1 MTEKAMPEEDVT
13 KVVWKKPKLGTVVMK
28 GQHRGV
34 EGDRPTVRID
44 GKRRGEDKWDVV
56 FLDREENCDQDDNEY
71 FTTVEVLEQFPMVFT
86 MDRWTKRELKAAAV
100 RGAKLWAEFG
110 TPALKR
116 ETLDSRGIAAIHFL
130 WEKGHFVRTRW
141 SPEDECWVCVLHGD
155 GAYLEDKHFA
165 AINMSVAIEKAAR
178 SVGWPN

>member
-1 MTEKAMPEEDVT
+1 MSDVT
-13 KVVWKKPKLGTVVMK
+13 KAAWNKPKASDTVK
-28 GQHRGV
+28 TGQHRGI
-34 EGDRPTVRID
+34 ESDCPRVRID
-44 GKRRGEDKWDVV
+44 TKCRGKDMWDVV
-56 FLDREENCDQDDNEY
+56 FLDAEENCDQDDNEY
-71 FTTVEVLEQFPMVFT
+71 FTTEEVLRRFPMVFT

-110 TPALKR
+110 TPSLKH
-116 ETLDSRGIAAIHFL
+116 ETLDSRSIAAIHFL

-165 AINMSVAIEKAAR
+165 AINMTVAIEKAAR